1 MGILQWL
8 SGRTTTDMVS
18 FAVRPTNGAAACN
31 RLVQAAA
38 RSSLRGGSASER
50 LFPVQ
55 KTGPMLT
62 REQARHRP
70 KVSSVAWTRKSLQPS
85 PTIIGCGTTHTQVL
99 RPHSRA
105 QADGPSN

>member
-55 KTGPMLT
+55 KTGPMLA

-70 KVSSVAWTRKSLQPS
+70 KVSQEERTRHFFPPCHSSDGEGPTPISVRPPPSRGARKS
-85 PTIIGCGTTHTQVL
+85 GV
-99 RPHSRA
+99 
-105 QADGPSN
+105 

>member
-1 MGILQWL
+1 
-8 SGRTTTDMVS
+8 MVS

-55 KTGPMLT
+55 KTGPMLA

-70 KVSSVAWTRKSLQPS
+70 KVSPVERTRNFFPPCPS
-85 PTIIGCGTTHTQVL
+85 PAGEGPTPIPVRPPPSGWDERPIGKERFSTVRSGCAPYL
-99 RPHSRA
+99 
-105 QADGPSN
+105 